1 MLSMDLSL
9 LPSLLPHS
17 LATLSNSDLT
27 ELPKSRCISNNF
39 VYQRSQR
46 DGFFKPFLTT
56 RSLNDLPSLST
67 STTRKRLKD
76 AGRSSTCDDPTVS
89 TTRAKLS
96 IHQVL

>member
-27 ELPKSRCISNNF
+27 ELPKSRYVSTILFINDL
-39 VYQRSQR
+39 RE
-46 DGFFKPFLTT
+46 GFFKPFLTA
-56 RSLNDLPSLST
+56 RSPNDLPSLST

-96 IHQVL
+96 IDQVL